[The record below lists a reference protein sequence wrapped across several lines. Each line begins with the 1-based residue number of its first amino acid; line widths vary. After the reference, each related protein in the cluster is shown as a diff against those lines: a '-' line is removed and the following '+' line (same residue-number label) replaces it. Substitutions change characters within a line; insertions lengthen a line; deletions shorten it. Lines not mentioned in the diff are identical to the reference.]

1 MFGELRKGDGM
12 EFAEWNIYFV
22 GEHHFA
28 LSFSYQGQPFVI
40 FVSGYN
46 QNFQI
51 SNIVHDGSY
60 ECRTCLAHA
69 HGAWESSCLG
79 FLLNRKLIESLEQEM
94 LIHLNDVWGAE
105 SIEPWTYTK
114 KSSFTKHY
122 MDKLSRLIWLSMV
135 REETILSYGGH
146 FDYYVTDKEN
156 RVFGVDLDGK
166 TINQNLHDSPSNR
179 VNVSDLKVFLEHFR
193 DDLLDNKL
201 EDLELN
207 IAEQYNIKTKKRH
220 KIGIIV
226 EVFKAVILYNKLL
239 ENERAD
245 EMSNLVMVYLH
256 EILHRELGVVET
268 HGEKLILKH
277 ESISNEIKA
286 YLGGH
291 KSFDQL
297 LESLVIN
304 PYDESKDR
312 QERVIFAIKSLHL
325 ADVVMGSLKNDKT
338 AAKTMWFE
346 GVYCKLLQY
355 LHVELGI
362 TYQLN
367 VEKKN
372 ENEQFLL
379 LVLRKY
385 FQGEYGEIEAYKKIE
400 SKLPYSL
407 IKPLEAVN
415 NILQEA
421 SDQAGSSL
429 YYMMEIPFQK
439 DVATSLQNHIAYYSL
454 EKVEG
459 LECLWGTEEEDQK
472 LINWLKHRCYLE
484 RLKHE
489 LDCLVTNQGLHVWK
503 VKTEPLREYEPN
515 LAEYI
520 IFNGEQLYRMHF
532 RKKEE

>member
-1 MFGELRKGDGM
+1 MFGELRKGDVM
-12 EFAEWNIYFV
+12 EFAKWDIYFV

-28 LSFSYQGQPFVI
+28 LSFSYQEQPFVI

-46 QNFQI
+46 QNFQV

-60 ECRTCLAHA
+60 ECRTCLTRT
-69 HGAWESSCLG
+69 HGTWESSCLG

-94 LIHLNDVWGAE
+94 LLYLNEVWGAE
-105 SIEPWTYTK
+105 RIAPWTYTK

-166 TINQNLHDSPSNR
+166 TIKHNLHDSPSNR

-207 IAEQYNIKTKKRH
+207 IVEQYNIKTKKWG

-226 EVFKAVILYNKLL
+226 EVFKAAILYNKLL
-239 ENERAD
+239 GNEKAD
-245 EMSNLVMVYLH
+245 EMSNLIMVYLH

-268 HGEKLILKH
+268 HGEELMLKH
-277 ESISNEIKA
+277 ELISNEIKG
-286 YLGGH
+286 YLSGH

-297 LESLVIN
+297 FESLVKN

-312 QERVIFAIKSLHL
+312 QERVIFAIKSLQL
-325 ADVVMGSLKNDKT
+325 ADVVMGSLKHGTT
-338 AAKTMWFE
+338 AAKSMWFE

-362 TYQLN
+362 SYRLN

-372 ENEQFLL
+372 EDEQFLL
-379 LVLRKY
+379 VVLRKY
-385 FQGEYGEIEAYKKIE
+385 FQGEYGELEVYKKIE
-400 SKLPYSL
+400 SKLPYS
-407 IKPLEAVN
+407 IIEPLEAVN
-415 NILQEA
+415 NVLQEA
-421 SDQAGSSL
+421 SDQAGNAL
-429 YYMMEIPFQK
+429 YYMMEIPFKK
-439 DVATSLQNHIAYYSL
+439 DVAASLQNHIAYYGL

-459 LECLWGTEEEDQK
+459 LECQWGTEEEDQK
-472 LINWLKHRCYLE
+472 LMDWLKSRQYLE
-484 RLKHE
+484 RLKLE
-489 LDCLVTNQGLHVWK
+489 LDRLITKQGLHVWK
-503 VKTEPLREYEPN
+503 VKTEPLREQEPD
-515 LAEYI
+515 LAEYVI
-520 IFNGEQLYRMHF
+520 YNGEQLYRMHF